1 MWLLSC
7 YNSKNSRAT
16 FLCALPD
23 NPIYKEAEHPRNPG
37 FPPIK
42 SSINLEL
49 WELIES
55 RRGWGVSLAW
65 RQWMSYRGTFDIFV
79 IIPDKRT
86 QNVAA
91 KQPGCGFGVE
101 KTKSRNIPHPLMIQI
116 IFFKHW
122 EMLKWCFSEP
132 GVGGRGIKKNLHY
145 CLEALW
151 ISTSHEVFGGWR
163 SPPPPV
169 HYVLHHFLIICVSYL
184 PRGWKIF

>member
-132 GVGGRGIKKNLHY
+132 GVGGRGIKKICITVWRLYESQLH
-145 CLEALW
+145 
-151 ISTSHEVFGGWR
+151 TR
-163 SPPPPV
+163 SLV
-169 HYVLHHFLIICVSYL
+169 VGDHHRHQFIMFCT
-184 PRGWKIF
+184 IFW